1 MEKDAGKDISVSAW
15 IWLKRVYKSNS
26 RATTASMFFVFVRN
40 INLDRYFI
48 TGNCTSGTSCRHRH
62 DVKRLAEIH
71 KAHAGVINSVIL
83 ADGLIWTA
91 GSDTSLRSWRPVPG
105 PEGLEIQP
113 AGPPVECGEPVTS
126 LVWDP
131 HRKALICGLNSGII
145 RVFTREP
152 LGQFDLHGH
161 SGAVYSM
168 VLFQNVLISSSWD
181 GSIRTWQ
188 GDQLAPGMTI
198 ESSRIPVGS
207 IRLVKVFGGKM
218 WLGGVL
224 GVCAIDLQTLQVCLS
239 TGSDSPVM
247 AIVEYSPMDSVIV
260 ATLGGSIKLVN
271 QQSGLVTQSVEISEI
286 EAHALPP
293 QGGKGRGKGHGN
305 YTWSAKGSGAGI
317 VALEGMMLGN
327 SGKPVVL
334 IGDQS
339 GTCKVIELPSL
350 ELRGQWFAHSK
361 GSDIRN
367 ILNTN
372 ENSIFI
378 TTASDG
384 CISVWQWQI

>member
-1 MEKDAGKDISVSAW
+1 MS
-15 IWLKRVYKSNS
+15 
-26 RATTASMFFVFVRN
+26 
-40 INLDRYFI
+40 DRYFI
-48 TGNCTSGTSCRHRH
+48 TGSCNAGASCRHRH
-62 DVKRLAEIH
+62 DVKRLAEVH

-105 PEGLEIQP
+105 ADGLDIQP

-126 LVWDP
+126 LVWDAA
-131 HRKALICGLNSGII
+131 RKALICGLNSGTL

-161 SGAVYSM
+161 TGAVYSM
-168 VLFQNVLISSSWD
+168 VLVQNVLITASWD
-181 GSIRTWQ
+181 GSVRTWQ
-188 GDQLAPGMTI
+188 GDQLSPGVTI
-198 ESSRIPVGS
+198 EASRIPVGS
-207 IRLVKVFGGKM
+207 IRLVKVFGTKM

-239 TGSDSPVM
+239 TGCDSPVM
-247 AIVEYSPMDSVIV
+247 ALVEYSPMDCVIV
-260 ATLGGSIKLVN
+260 ATLSGSIKLVQ
-271 QQSGLVTQSVEISEI
+271 QQSGLVTQSIELSEI
-286 EAHALPP
+286 EAHTGPI
-293 QGGKGRGKGHGN
+293 QGGKGRGKGHSN
-305 YTWSAKGSGAGI
+305 YSWSAKGPAAGI

-327 SGKPVVL
+327 SGKPVIV

-339 GTCKVIELPSL
+339 GTCKVLELPNL
-350 ELRGQWFAHSK
+350 QMCGQWFAHAR

-372 ENSIFI
+372 ENNIFM

-384 CISVWQWQI
+384 CLSLWQWQI